1 MAGVGVTRHWPR
13 AARNDAG
20 DPMALIIASY
30 VIALLVFALLD
41 IIWLSIMGPALY
53 KPVLGDILA
62 PEVRMGPAA
71 AFYLMYPVGLVVF
84 AILPA
89 IKSDQLSSALM
100 LGALLGAIT
109 YATYDLTN
117 FATLRNWTL
126 QLTVLDIVYGA
137 LMGAAVSAAG
147 YLAAPPVAAW
157 LGGKV

>member
-1 MAGVGVTRHWPR
+1 
-13 AARNDAG
+13 
-20 DPMALIIASY
+20 MALIIASY

-53 KPVLGDILA
+53 KPVLGDILV

>member
-1 MAGVGVTRHWPR
+1 
-13 AARNDAG
+13 
-20 DPMALIIASY
+20 MALIITSY
-30 VIALLVFALLD
+30 IIALLLFAVLD
-41 IIWLSIMGPALY
+41 FMWLSIMGPALY
-53 KPVLGDILA
+53 KPALGDILA
-62 PEVRMGPAA
+62 PAVRMGPAV

-89 IKSDQLSSALM
+89 IKSDQLTSALM

-137 LMGAAVSAAG
+137 LMGAAVSAAA
-147 YLAAPPVAAW
+147 YLAAPPIAEW
-157 LGGKV
+157 LGGGRT